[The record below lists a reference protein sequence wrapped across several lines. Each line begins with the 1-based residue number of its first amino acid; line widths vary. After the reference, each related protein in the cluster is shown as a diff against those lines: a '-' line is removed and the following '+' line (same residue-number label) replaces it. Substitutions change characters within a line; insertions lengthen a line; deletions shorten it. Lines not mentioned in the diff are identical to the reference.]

1 MEATL
6 HLLILIHDPPPLEL
20 LDNLLPSGGEGVPV
34 PLEESRAEEGGS
46 FVDLQLLGLRREEGR
61 ERRECQRE
69 GEGGRGETT
78 HSFLEFS
85 DLDDDLL
92 CWFLV
97 KVGVEE
103 GLLLDELT
111 EEEGEELLV

>member
-1 MEATL
+1 MAWEGK
-6 HLLILIHDPPPLEL
+6 EEK
-20 LDNLLPSGGEGVPV
+20 GECV
-34 PLEESRAEEGGS
+34 SKA
-46 FVDLQLLGLRREEGR
+46 RRD
-61 ERRECQRE
+61 

-85 DLDDDLL
+85 DFDDDLL